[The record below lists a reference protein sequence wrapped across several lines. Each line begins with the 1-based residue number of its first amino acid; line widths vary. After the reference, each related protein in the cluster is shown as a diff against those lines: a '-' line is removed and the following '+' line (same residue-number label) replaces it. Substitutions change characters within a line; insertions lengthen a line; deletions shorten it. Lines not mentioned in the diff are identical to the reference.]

1 MKQFII
7 ICISLFFV
15 VACQSSFG
23 YKTVTFED
31 KYSLTIPAILTETDD
46 LHAEA
51 ALQLKNEFIE
61 FYVLVFDESKEEIND
76 LFIDANLPEYYDMGL
91 ENYSNLIWES
101 LNNNFEIYNYTGFF
115 DLKINGLPA
124 KYVEFNGKFSD
135 IDIYYS
141 LTVIEGEKNFYQI
154 SSWTLTSME
163 SRNKEK
169 IDEIKFTFKELN

>member
-1 MKQFII
+1 MRFII
-7 ICISLFFV
+7 IQV
-15 VACQSSFG
+15 
-23 YKTVTFED
+23 
-31 KYSLTIPAILTETDD
+31 
-46 LHAEA
+46 
-51 ALQLKNEFIE
+51 
-61 FYVLVFDESKEEIND
+61 
-76 LFIDANLPEYYDMGL
+76 
-91 ENYSNLIWES
+91 
-101 LNNNFEIYNYTGFF
+101 FF
-115 DLKINGLPA
+115 DVDINGLPA

>member
-7 ICISLFFV
+7 LCISLFFV

-23 YKTVTFED
+23 YKTVNFED

-46 LHAEA
+46 INDDASM
-51 ALQLKNEFIE
+51 QFKNEFIE
-61 FYVLVFDESKEEIND
+61 FYVLVFDESKDEIND
-76 LFIDANLPEYYDMGL
+76 FFMKVNLPEYYDMGL

-115 DLKINGLPA
+115 DVDINGLPA

>member
-15 VACQSSFG
+15 AACKSSFR
-23 YKTVTFED
+23 YKTVNFED

-46 LHAEA
+46 INDDASM
-51 ALQLKNEFIE
+51 QFKNEFIE
-61 FYVLVFDESKEEIND
+61 FYVLVFDESKDEIND
-76 LFIDANLPEYYDMGL
+76 FFMKVNLPEYYDMGL

-101 LNNNFEIYNYTGFF
+101 LNNNFEIYNYTDFF
-115 DLKINGLPA
+115 DVDINGLPA
-124 KYVEFNGKFSD
+124 KYVEFKGKFSD

>member
-7 ICISLFFV
+7 LCISLFFV
-15 VACQSSFG
+15 AACQSSFG
-23 YKTVTFED
+23 YKTVNFED

-46 LHAEA
+46 INDDASM
-51 ALQLKNEFIE
+51 QFKNEFIE
-61 FYVLVFDESKEEIND
+61 FYVLVFEESKDEIND
-76 LFIDANLPEYYDMGL
+76 FFMKVNLPEYYDMGL

-101 LNNNFEIYNYTGFF
+101 LNNNFEIYNYTDFF
-115 DLKINGLPA
+115 DVDINGLPA
-124 KYVEFNGKFSD
+124 KYVEFKGKFSD

>member
-15 VACQSSFG
+15 VACKSSFG
-23 YKTVTFED
+23 YKTVNFEN
-31 KYSLTIPAILTETDD
+31 KFSLTIPASLAETDD

-61 FYVLVFDESKEEIND
+61 FYVLVFDESKDEIND
-76 LFIDANLPEYYDMGL
+76 FFMKVNLPEYYDMGL

-101 LNNNFEIYNYTGFF
+101 LNNNFEIYNYTDFF
-115 DLKINGLPA
+115 DVDINGLPA
-124 KYVEFNGKFSD
+124 KYVEFNGIVD
-135 IDIYYS
+135 DVDIYYS
-141 LTVIEGEKNFYQI
+141 LTIFEVEEYFYQI

>member
-23 YKTVTFED
+23 YKTVNFED

-46 LHAEA
+46 INDDASM
-51 ALQLKNEFIE
+51 QLKNEFIE
-61 FYVLVFDESKEEIND
+61 FYVLVFEESKDEIND
-76 LFIDANLPEYYDMGL
+76 FFMKVNLPEYYDMGL

-115 DLKINGLPA
+115 DVDINGLPA